1 MKKTE
6 QIEPQHTA
14 IFVTTSREEG
24 EKKTRIVCTQ
34 ITLRKL
40 PPKHTLN

>member
-24 EKKTRIVCTQ
+24 EKKRG
-34 ITLRKL
+34 LFAHKL
-40 PPKHTLN
+40 HYENCPQNTH